1 MAKGQKAVEAKASS
15 VAQGVRWA
23 SPGFVDTPNRTKSA
37 IGVSHG
43 EEAAAA
49 IVHAGVQGGSG
60 QGGAAERQERRV
72 VAREL
77 DLTETSLAERQGGG
91 TAAAG

>member
-1 MAKGQKAVEAKASS
+1 MPKAKPSKRPAFS
-15 VAQGVRWA
+15 VHTGLPRVSW
-23 SPGFVDTPNRTKSA
+23 TPPEPHESA
-37 IGVSHG
+37 IGECHG
-43 EEAAAA
+43 EAEAAAA